1 MKLFSFEGVEKFN
14 NLQEKQ
20 LTIKEIPSSPKIQIE
35 EVHHKKKT
43 FIVTLPNYEEALLSE
58 QNGLLPEIMEI
69 LNKRNICIA
78 CGSHSR
84 NSDRPTFISSISV
97 VDEIHQSR
105 CPLIATSSSFSS
117 LDDFNKN
124 IKHQQNDKS
133 FSLNF
138 RVNENLI
145 EQNQS

>member
-20 LTIKEIPSSPKIQIE
+20 LVKEIPSSPKIQIE
-35 EVHHKKKT
+35 EVHQKKKS
-43 FIVTLPNYEEALLSE
+43 FIVTLPSYEEALLSE
-58 QNGLLPEIMEI
+58 QNGLLPEIMDI
-69 LNKRNICIA
+69 LNRRNICIT
-78 CGSHSR
+78 CGPPR
-84 NSDRPTFISSISV
+84 LMSSISV

-117 LDDFNKN
+117 LDEFYKNKN
-124 IKHQQNDKS
+124 QPNDKS
-133 FSLNF
+133 LSLNF

-145 EQNQS
+145 EQQS